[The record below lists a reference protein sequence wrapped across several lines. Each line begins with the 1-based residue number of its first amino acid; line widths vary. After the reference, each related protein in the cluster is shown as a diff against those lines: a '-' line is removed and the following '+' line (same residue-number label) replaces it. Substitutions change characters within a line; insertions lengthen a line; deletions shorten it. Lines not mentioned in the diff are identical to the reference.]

1 MRLFTILIVLALLP
15 IASAAQR
22 QTDLNQTA
30 CGEFDQVDQSLN
42 RVYQQIR
49 QRYQGDPDFLNKL
62 KLSQRAWIAFRD
74 AELEALYPD
83 ENKQI
88 SYGSIYPMCV
98 CGEKARLTQERI
110 DQLRRWLEVE
120 EGDGCAGSR
129 RP

>member
-1 MRLFTILIVLALLP
+1 MPLLVLLLTFSLLP
-15 IASAAQR
+15 AAGLT
-22 QTDLNQTA
+22 QTQADLNQSA
-30 CGEFDQVDQSLN
+30 CANFDQADQTLN

-49 QRYQGDPDFLNKL
+49 QRYQGDRAFLEKL

-88 SYGSIYPMCV
+88 SYGSIYPMCA
-98 CGEKARLTQERI
+98 CGEKARLTLERI
-110 DQLRRWLEVE
+110 DQLRRWLDVE

>member
-1 MRLFTILIVLALLP
+1 MRLFTALMILVLVPA
-15 IASAAQR
+15 ASGAQT
-22 QTDLNQTA
+22 QADLNQTA
-30 CGEFDQVDQSLN
+30 CGTFEEADQTLN

-49 QRYQGDPDFLNKL
+49 RRYQGDKDFLEKL
-62 KLSQRAWIAFRD
+62 KRSQRAWIAFRD

-98 CGEKARLTQERI
+98 CGEQARLTQDRI
-110 DQLRRWLEVE
+110 EQLRRWLEVE